1 MTTRSLQ
8 ASPVDQD
15 KEPEWMPYARTHFRD
30 LSWGEPLHLPEWS
43 AGSPLCHDNND
54 TDDNND
60 QSHVYRRDQG
70 WQGRDLLHDTQSPIR
85 ITHYFVRYGSGGPDC
100 GLPFTSSSVRGGVG
114 TLVTGL
120 VHFTARAESHK
131 GKCHGGG
138 FCSVMDD
145 VLAWCGMV
153 VSGRCLPWSGVT
165 VQVNTTLLASIPL
178 DSRLVVQAW
187 VTRIQKS
194 RKIWVQA
201 RLFNPQ
207 TIETL
212 QALSSSLSPSLLM
225 EPTSLDPSTTKPWMA
240 QSSHHGETVHAVG
253 TGLVLLN
260 KNVLPNDTDL
270 MMNKPTRPGRIQS
283 RL

>member
-1 MTTRSLQ
+1 MTTTRSLQ
-8 ASPVDQD
+8 ASSADQD

-43 AGSPLCHDNND
+43 AGSPLHNDNND
-54 TDDNND
+54 P
-60 QSHVYRRDQG
+60 SHVYRRDHG
-70 WQGRDLLHDTQSPIR
+70 WQGRDLLHDTHSPIR
-85 ITHYFVRYGSGGPDC
+85 ITNYFVRYGSGGPDC
-100 GLPFTSSSVRGGVG
+100 GLPFASLRGGVG

-120 VHFTARAESHK
+120 VQFTNRAESHQ

-207 TIETL
+207 TIATL
-212 QALSSSLSPSLLM
+212 QALSSSSPHSRA
-225 EPTSLDPSTTKPWMA
+225 EPTSTKNPTTKPWMA
-240 QSSHHGETVHAVG
+240 QSSHHGEIVHAVG

-260 KNVLPNDTDL
+260 KNVLPNDNDL
-270 MMNKPTRPGRIQS
+270 TKNQPLTRPGRIQS